1 MWHTIAIIAFLPL
14 QETRCSPFLASLRGA
29 KATKRSRSA
38 ERDWREI
45 ASRASPRA
53 AHRADPWARNDRVC
67 RIDRFIQAGSV
78 INSQRL
84 CHLGVTIEAHNGKAG
99 GRAKPSPIESF
110 DLLFPCRLPAEPDGC
125 RRKRVLSLCYSEFFG
140 NEGNEFRAGWQF
152 FSLSLPA

>member
-1 MWHTIAIIAFLPL
+1 MEIASSRKALL
-14 QETRCSPFLASLRGA
+14 TRKWVLDCGNLLSLRGA
-29 KATKRSRSA
+29 ERRSNLDRLSVVGA
-38 ERDWREI
+38 GLLRF
-45 ASRASPRA
+45 
-53 AHRADPWARNDRVC
+53 ARNDRVC